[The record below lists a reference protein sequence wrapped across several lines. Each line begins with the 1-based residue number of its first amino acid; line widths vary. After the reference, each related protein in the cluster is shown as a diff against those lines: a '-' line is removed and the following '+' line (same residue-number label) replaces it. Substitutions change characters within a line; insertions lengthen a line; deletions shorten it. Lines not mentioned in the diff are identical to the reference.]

1 MTKPDKIAKNKVG
14 PIIWNTLY
22 ISWSCV
28 AQLFSVA
35 TVEDISLPDVGG
47 VLARSV
53 AVALA
58 GRHTLTVRELQEIRG
73 KLASPGFA

>member
-1 MTKPDKIAKNKVG
+1 MDI
-14 PIIWNTLY
+14 Y
-22 ISWSCV
+22 ISLSCDV
-28 AQLFSVA
+28 AQLFSIA